1 MPVARSCKRYYS
13 ESRRPNLTNKLL
25 DMGDAVTFTV
35 EPHGV
40 RGGGKLRY
48 LVWGNFLHT
57 NRGSNDIVFRALGI
71 NKFTF
76 FKDVLGYDSPG
87 GDWPSIRDETVAS
100 FGADTGTL
108 THNMRVETTKLVL
121 ALFGKADEVNAE
133 RRAAANPAV
142 EPRLCAA
149 DQTEVW

>member
-1 MPVARSCKRYYS
+1 MPVAQSGKRYYS
-13 ESRRPNLTNKLL
+13 ASRRPNLTNKLL

-35 EPHGV
+35 ELHGAW
-40 RGGGKLRY
+40 GGGKLRY

-57 NRGSNDIVFRALGI
+57 NSGSNDVVFRALGI

-87 GDWPSIRDETVAS
+87 GDWPSIRDETGVS
-100 FGADTGTL
+100 FDGDTGTL
-108 THNMRVETTKLVL
+108 THNMRVEITKLVL
-121 ALFGKADEVNAE
+121 ALFNKCDEVNAE

-142 EPRLCAA
+142 EPGLRLANIA
-149 DQTEVW
+149 EVW